1 MGWRNGE
8 SDGAAAQDGGTPV
21 SEHRARTIVTRPA
34 AIVVTLVL
42 LALFAASCSSS
53 PSTHAGSSRTT
64 TTHAPKTVTPVTL
77 GPKNVVLGP
86 DGLGVVAI
94 GSPQVNS
101 VAAMGGYLGPPT
113 KTAPGNCHGTTEV
126 EWGDL
131 SLEYTAGRLT
141 GYRYLRGGLAGV
153 GTNAHPSGPGD
164 PLLKTGAGA
173 TLGMPLRTVRS
184 LYPAADVSGLQG
196 GSIVVPGT
204 TGTDRLVLEFF
215 ASDPSTPLT
224 EIKGG
229 TPCGDF

>member
-1 MGWRNGE
+1 MTERRH
-8 SDGAAAQDGGTPV
+8 APRVKA
-21 SEHRARTIVTRPA
+21 TRPA
-34 AIVVTLVL
+34 AIVAA
-42 LALFAASCSSS
+42 LALVAVLGASCSSS
-53 PSTHAGSSRTT
+53 PPSHAASSSTTSR
-64 TTHAPKTVTPVTL
+64 PPRTVTPVTL

-126 EWGDL
+126 EWDDL
-131 SLEYTAGRLT
+131 SLEFTSGRLT
-141 GYRYLRGGLAGV
+141 GYRYLRGGLAAV
-153 GTNAHPSGPGD
+153 GTGSHPSGPGH
-164 PLLKTGAGA
+164 PLLKTTAGA
-173 TLGMPLRTVRS
+173 TLGMPLHAVRP
-184 LYPAADVSGLQG
+184 LYPAADFSGVGG

-204 TGTDRLVLEFF
+204 TGGDRLALEFF
-215 ASDPSTPLT
+215 ASDPTTPLT

>member
-1 MGWRNGE
+1 VRRRLGLL
-8 SDGAAAQDGGTPV
+8 AAV
-21 SEHRARTIVTRPA
+21 
-34 AIVVTLVL
+34 VL
-42 LALFAASCSSS
+42 LAVLAASCSSTT
-53 PSTHAGSSRTT
+53 PTHAASSSTTSSR
-64 TTHAPKTVTPVTL
+64 PPRNVTPVTL
-77 GPKNVVLGP
+77 GPKNVVLGA
-86 DGLGVVAI
+86 DGLGVVSV
-94 GSPQVNS
+94 GSPQANA

-113 KTAPGNCHGTTEV
+113 KTTAGNCPGTIEV

-131 SLEYTAGRLT
+131 SLEFTSGQLT
-141 GYRYLRGGLAGV
+141 GYRYLRGGLAAV
-153 GTNAHPSGPGD
+153 GTGSHPGGPGT

-173 TLGMPLRTVRS
+173 TLGMPLRDVQP

-204 TGTDRLVLEFF
+204 TGSDRLVLEFF